1 MITGVAIDT
10 NLITNTTEVLIP
22 ETEERIE
29 VQGIF
34 RFGQEVSIEEEEME
48 LLPKPYW
55 DEDEE

>member
-10 NLITNTTEVLIP
+10 NLITNTTEVLIT
-22 ETEERIE
+22 ETEERVE

-34 RFGQEVSIEEEEME
+34 RFGQEVVINEEEVDSI
-48 LLPKPYW
+48 PKPYW